1 MYKAKLHV
9 GVEHHKQTVTS
20 DFIDGLRDL
29 FKEEAKTVNPNMDFM
44 SHYVLNGGTGVY
56 INHYLEIYLY
66 GETLFADPE
75 DFFKQVFD
83 GVKAK
88 SSKDMFYIGEVET
101 ELPDQETRICPTCLG
116 EGYYFTA
123 NKYNKKEIQD
133 CLSCNKEKRV
143 LAELVGELRPM
154 PELKYLCKAFC
165 PASDRETE
173 VPEGQTS
180 CPDCKELAKEL
191 NHKQKV
197 RNKEWIDSLIQ
208 TEIQNKMNYPTS
220 EEDLNHM
227 RLLQEHRKMRLKRQ
241 ES

>member
-1 MYKAKLHV
+1 V

-44 SHYVLNGGTGVY
+44 SHYVLNGDTGVY

-75 DFFKQVFD
+75 DFFKQVFE

-88 SSKDMFYIGEVET
+88 SGKDMFYIGEVET

-143 LAELVGELRPM
+143 LAELVGELKAK

-165 PASDRETE
+165 PASDREIE

-180 CPDCKELAKEL
+180 CLDCKKLAKEL

-227 RLLQEHRKMRLKRQ
+227 RLLQEHQKMRLKRQ

>member
-1 MYKAKLHV
+1 MYKAKVTV
-9 GVEHHKQTVTS
+9 GVNHHKQTVTP
-20 DFIDGLRDL
+20 DFLDGLRTL
-29 FKEEAKTVNPNMDFM
+29 FKEEAMAVNPKIDFM
-44 SHYVLNGGTGVY
+44 ATYVLNGGTGVY
-56 INHYLEIYLY
+56 INHHLEIYLY
-66 GETLFADPE
+66 GETLFVDPE

-83 GVKAK
+83 AVEAK
-88 SSKDMFYIGEVET
+88 SRKDMFFMGEIET
-101 ELPDQETRICPTCLG
+101 ELPDQDTRVCPTCMG

-133 CLSCNKEKRV
+133 CLSCNKTKRV
-143 LAELVGELRPM
+143 LAELVGELKAK

-180 CPDCKELAKEL
+180 CPDCKKLAKEL

-208 TEIQNKMNYPTS
+208 TEIQNRMNYPTS

-227 RLLQEHRKMRLKRQ
+227 RLLQEHQKMRLKRQ

>member
-9 GVEHHKQTVTS
+9 GVEHHKQSVTP
-20 DFIDGLRDL
+20 DFLDGLRDL
-29 FKEEAKTVNPNMDFM
+29 FKEEAKIVNPDMDFM
-44 SHYVLNGGTGVY
+44 STYVLNGDTGVY
-56 INHYLEIYLY
+56 INHYLDIYLY
-66 GETLFADPE
+66 GGTLFADPE

-88 SSKDMFYIGEVET
+88 SGKDMFYIGEVDT
-101 ELPDQETRICPTCLG
+101 ELPDEETRICPTCLG

-133 CLSCNKEKRV
+133 CLSCNKTKRV
-143 LAELVGELRPM
+143 LAELVGELKAK

-208 TEIQNKMNYPTS
+208 TEIQNRMNYPTS

-241 ES
+241 EN